1 VTTATLSQTITIGP
15 GTRRDYGELAGLH
28 YRAGPPA
35 TIALRE
41 DGAPC
46 ILAARDGEG
55 RLAGVLVVSMPTLNG
70 SWRRLAWPGAYGGA
84 DKRRNARELN
94 ASLRCISRVIVGAR
108 FRGLGIATRL
118 VRAYLAG
125 PLTPRTEAVAAMGRV
140 CPFFEAAG
148 MTPYPLAP
156 SARDARLLDA
166 LASLSLEPW
175 EVLAPGAASGAIA
188 RAPWLAREARIWAN
202 GSRASRRH
210 LNAEPARLLTLAA
223 LHGAEQPIAYAHGG

>member
-1 VTTATLSQTITIGP
+1 MTTATLSQTITIGP

-84 DKRRNARELN
+84 DKRRNAR
-94 ASLRCISRVIVGAR
+94 ASS
-108 FRGLGIATRL
+108 
-118 VRAYLAG
+118 
-125 PLTPRTEAVAAMGRV
+125 TPR
-140 CPFFEAAG
+140 C
-148 MTPYPLAP
+148 
-156 SARDARLLDA
+156 
-166 LASLSLEPW
+166 
-175 EVLAPGAASGAIA
+175 AASRG
-188 RAPWLAREARIWAN
+188 
-202 GSRASRRH
+202 
-210 LNAEPARLLTLAA
+210 
-223 LHGAEQPIAYAHGG
+223 

>member
-1 VTTATLSQTITIGP
+1 
-15 GTRRDYGELAGLH
+15 
-28 YRAGPPA
+28 
-35 TIALRE
+35 
-41 DGAPC
+41 
-46 ILAARDGEG
+46 
-55 RLAGVLVVSMPTLNG
+55 M
-70 SWRRLAWPGAYGGA
+70 
-84 DKRRNARELN
+84 
-94 ASLRCISRVIVGAR
+94 IVGAR

-148 MTPYPLAP
+148 MTPYPLAL
-156 SARDARLLDA
+156 ARDARLLDA
-166 LASLSLEPW
+166 LASLSLEFPW